1 MSNYTKIKKIKILS
15 PNAKLKQLILENY
28 PSIDQFAK
36 EIDIYPSTLKQY
48 LRSSKLG
55 SDKFKIQ
62 IALKL
67 DLDIQL
73 LYQSYADQISAYVYE
88 VNKHIRHY
96 NTSDDLEILKTLSE
110 QTLKN
115 NLYTEHFIVIY
126 DLGRFEYFR
135 GNYEL
140 ALRHFNNA
148 QSYFRAESEVCF
160 SLEILLYKA
169 KTYAKQL
176 HFKMKSAVDKSLVLN
191 TLDDASKLFCCL
203 NDNPLNL
210 EYRYYQI
217 TGYVYTLIDEY
228 NLAYTAFN
236 MALVYGKTSH
246 EKIHSLIYIGYCE
259 SMNGNLDKS
268 LEYYSEIMKLP
279 IEGSPV
285 LDWIYLNISNIYLRK
300 KDFGMME
307 IYLSMVKP
315 ESCFKLAN
323 GFYYYYWNR
332 FIPLKENNLG
342 DEALKLFE
350 QLLNS
355 FMLTTVNLR
364 DKIQVINMLKAI
376 TTDVDSSCWILP
388 KLEILI
394 ATYLQKEGTFDEVLV
409 DELISLLGIIR
420 LKTLHS
426 EIRSN

>member
-1 MSNYTKIKKIKILS
+1 
-15 PNAKLKQLILENY
+15 
-28 PSIDQFAK
+28 
-36 EIDIYPSTLKQY
+36 
-48 LRSSKLG
+48 
-55 SDKFKIQ
+55 
-62 IALKL
+62 
-67 DLDIQL
+67 
-73 LYQSYADQISAYVYE
+73 
-88 VNKHIRHY
+88 
-96 NTSDDLEILKTLSE
+96 
-110 QTLKN
+110 
-115 NLYTEHFIVIY
+115 
-126 DLGRFEYFR
+126 
-135 GNYEL
+135 
-140 ALRHFNNA
+140 
-148 QSYFRAESEVCF
+148 
-160 SLEILLYKA
+160 
-169 KTYAKQL
+169 
-176 HFKMKSAVDKSLVLN
+176 
-191 TLDDASKLFCCL
+191 
-203 NDNPLNL
+203 
-210 EYRYYQI
+210 
-217 TGYVYTLIDEY
+217 
-228 NLAYTAFN
+228 
-236 MALVYGKTSH
+236 
-246 EKIHSLIYIGYCE
+246 
-259 SMNGNLDKS
+259 MNGNLDKS